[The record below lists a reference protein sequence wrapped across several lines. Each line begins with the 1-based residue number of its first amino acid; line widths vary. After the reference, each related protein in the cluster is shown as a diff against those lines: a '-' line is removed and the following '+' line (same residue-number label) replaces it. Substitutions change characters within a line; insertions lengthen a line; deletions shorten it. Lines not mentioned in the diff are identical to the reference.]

1 MVQAVTP
8 KWLRTCGRLIEL
20 LTAVVL
26 LSACGAAKQSQ
37 MRAPHATAAELELL
51 DTAPPEGFDLSQVK
65 EPVPK
70 VEPRARYGN
79 HSPYFVF
86 GKRYEVLPD
95 HRGYVARGTA
105 SWYGTKFHG
114 RLTSNREP
122 YDMYAYT
129 AAHKTL
135 PLPAYARVTNL
146 ENGRSA
152 VVRINDRGP
161 FVGDRLIDLSYAAA
175 VKLGVHIKGTAPVE
189 VRVIDP
195 EVASSS
201 QDVVHNEVQITP
213 LVAPVL
219 PVPHTITSPAVSV
232 DLQASANATQ
242 PEPLSQSG
250 YFQQCGAF
258 GMLDNARML
267 QARLRAAGVQSVDV
281 LVANGGAP
289 HRVVVGPYADRI
301 EALAA
306 QSDLARR
313 GFDGCHVLS
322 R

>member
-1 MVQAVTP
+1 MV
-8 KWLRTCGRLIEL
+8 RLSL
-20 LTAVVL
+20 LLATVAL
-26 LSACGAAKQSQ
+26 LGACGAAKQSQ
-37 MRAPHATAAELELL
+37 MRAPHATAAERELL
-51 DTAPPEGFDLSQVK
+51 DSAPPAGFDLSHVK

-79 HSPYFVF
+79 HSPYYVF

-129 AAHKTL
+129 AAHKSL
-135 PLPAYARVTNL
+135 PLPVYARVTNL

-195 EVASSS
+195 EQADARLGAQSDAIHDSSGG
-201 QDVVHNEVQITP
+201 DTARITP
-213 LVAPVL
+213 LIDASTPPARAIAAPGAAAGAAPVSR
-219 PVPHTITSPAVSV
+219 PV
-232 DLQASANATQ
+232 Q
-242 PEPLSQSG
+242 PEPQAATG

-258 GMLDNARML
+258 GLLDNARML
-267 QARLRAAGVQSVDV
+267 QARLHQAGVQQVDV
-281 LVANGGAP
+281 LLAAGAAP

-301 EALAA
+301 AALAA
-306 QSDLARR
+306 QSDLASR